1 MVVWYQQY
9 HHTIPYGMVQPLQ
22 KRLLGD
28 AIKGG
33 SKIDGEQGN
42 LLRFCTEF
50 TDSLLPQNC
59 NINEEFRIKEVV
71 SCLEGI
77 EIEKI
82 LGILFCHIDAL

>member
-9 HHTIPYGMVQPLQ
+9 HHTIWYGTSVTE
-22 KRLLGD
+22 RLLGD